1 MKSEKIHTLIGDFL
15 RGDLPVEIQRLFRRW
30 MVEPTDREAKDQA
43 LLDAWNELLEQPST
57 GDYRVKLAE
66 ANRRIDAL
74 ERPVSQEHPASQ
86 ERPAA
91 LERPASQERP
101 AARKVRLGIWQRVA
115 AVAAL
120 VVLVA
125 GVEYVVLE
133 NRFGRH
139 TDSICLVTARNSKGE
154 FELPDGSRVWLNGNS
169 RLTYPESFDAE
180 HRSVRLDGE
189 AFFRVKHDPQH
200 PFRVDMETMQ
210 VEVLGTE
217 FDARHHS
224 GGRYAETILQSGRV
238 RVRIPGLSD
247 PLLLKPDERLLLDRQ
262 TGRVCISPVAATDYS
277 SWTASRLVFTNKS
290 LSAILVNLERWYN
303 VRFTYDSTIDLSAKL
318 SFQIEYESLEETL
331 RLIERIA
338 PVRYELHGRK
348 VYLAPK

>member
-15 RGDLPVEIQRLFRRW
+15 RGDLPGEIQRLFRRW

-57 GDYRVKLAE
+57 GDYRAKLAE

-74 ERPVSQEHPASQ
+74 ERSAAQKRPAAQ

-91 LERPASQERP
+91 LERPA
-101 AARKVRLGIWQRVA
+101 ARRVRLGIWRRVA

-217 FDARHHS
+217 FDTRHHS
-224 GGRYAETILQSGRV
+224 GDRYAETILQSGRV

-247 PLLLKPDERLLLDRQ
+247 PLLLKPDERLLFDRQ
-262 TGRVCISPVAATDYS
+262 TGRVRVSEVAATDYS
-277 SWTASRLVFTNKS
+277 SWTSNRLVFNNKS
-290 LSAILVNLERWYN
+290 LSSILVNLERWYN
-303 VRFTYDSTIDLSAKL
+303 VRFSYDTAIDLSAKL

>member
-15 RGDLPVEIQRLFRRW
+15 HGDLPKEIQRLFRRW
-30 MVEPTDREAKDQA
+30 MVEPTDRKAKDQA
-43 LLDAWNELLEQPST
+43 LLDAWNELLQEPAT
-57 GDYRVKLAE
+57 GDYRAKLAE

-74 ERPVSQEHPASQ
+74 ERP
-86 ERPAA
+86 
-91 LERPASQERP
+91 
-101 AARKVRLGIWQRVA
+101 AARKVRLGGWRLAA

-125 GVEYVVLE
+125 GIEYVVLE
-133 NRFGRH
+133 SCFGRY
-139 TDSICLVTARNSKGE
+139 TASVCLVTARNSKGE

-169 RLTYPESFDAE
+169 RLTFPESFDEE

-189 AFFRVKHDPQH
+189 AFFRVKPDPHH

-217 FDARHHS
+217 FDARHHK
-224 GGRYAETILQSGRV
+224 GARYAETILQSGRV
-238 RVRIPGLSD
+238 RVHIPGLRD
-247 PLLLKPDERLLLDRQ
+247 PLFLKPDERLLLDGR
-262 TGRVCISPVAATDYS
+262 TGRVSVSPVAATDYS
-277 SWTASRLVFTNKS
+277 SWTSNRLVFTNKS
-290 LSAILVNLERWYN
+290 LSSILVNLERWYN
-303 VRFTYDSTIDLSAKL
+303 VRFSYDSTIDLSAKL

-338 PVRYELHGRK
+338 PVRYKLHGQT
-348 VYLAPK
+348 VSLEPK

>member
-1 MKSEKIHTLIGDFL
+1 MKSEKIHTLIREFL
-15 RGDLPVEIQRLFRRW
+15 HGDLPKEIQRLFRCW
-30 MVEPTDREAKDQA
+30 MVEPTDRTAKDQA
-43 LLDAWNELLEQPST
+43 LFDVWNELLEQPST
-57 GDYRVKLAE
+57 GDYRAKLAE

-74 ERPVSQEHPASQ
+74 ERP
-86 ERPAA
+86 
-91 LERPASQERP
+91 
-101 AARKVRLGIWQRVA
+101 AARKVRLGVWRRMA

-133 NRFGRH
+133 SRFGRH
-139 TDSICLVTARNSKGE
+139 TDSVCLVTARNSKGE

-217 FDARHHS
+217 FDARHRS
-224 GGRYAETILQSGRV
+224 GSRYAETILQSGRI
-238 RVRIPGLSD
+238 RVHIPGLSD
-247 PLLLKPDERLLLDRQ
+247 PLLLRPDERLLFDRQ
-262 TGRVCISPVAATDYS
+262 TGRARVLAVAATDYS
-277 SWTASRLVFTNKS
+277 SWTANRLVFNNKS
-290 LSAILVNLERWYN
+290 LSTILVNLERWYN
-303 VRFTYDSTIDLSAKL
+303 VRFSYDAAIDLSAKL
-318 SFQIEYESLEETL
+318 SFRIEYESLEETL